1 MASDIIGSSDWT
13 DGTTR
18 LIATQNTNPSQIDLT
33 FVTNQTSGWPYPG
46 IPNPYDGG
54 KIVWLLS
61 KKPVS
66 ELTST
71 YTFDPDTDITGYSS
85 LSIRPNNGTGGVYG
99 GGGGGGAAPPALG
112 GAGYIAPGGGNFVVR
127 EGGGGGVL
135 GYNGPQQN
143 NSWFSDEWRSI
154 ANYYTIK
161 SIAQFGQNG
170 YNSLAIGIINYWTIE
185 PLATATNQAI
195 TEAAVG
201 APIARSVSTRL
212 AVPVIELS
220 NKSVNDGQVGQNIT
234 ATILN
239 YSDGATVS
247 WTFDNGSGPLPLDS
261 SLYTVT
267 NNVSGTTCTSII
279 TTNAGAFYQSNAGT
293 YACTVT
299 PVAASPVTR
308 SMILTVNVAVIELSD
323 KTIIDGQVGQNITA
337 TILNY
342 YNQLI
347 TWTFDDGTGPVPLDS
362 SSYTVTNN
370 VSDTTCTSII
380 TKKSDIFYRG
390 NAGTYACTV
399 TPVGSPPITASMVLT
414 VNFSPPVIS
423 SITGGSTSAT
433 LGTSTTFTAI
443 LAQGSFPVTYAWY
456 FKSINDSSYDDDT
469 VLGLPIFNQTQ
480 SFYIILSSTLLD
492 SGKYSCI
499 ATNDAGSSPAV
510 TTIFKILSAPT
521 IQPISSQT
529 VLPNTTVQ
537 FVCNAS
543 GSPPLSYQWRW
554 NGNPITSAIAPIY
567 KITAATDIHVGVY
580 TCTVSNSEGTVTS
593 GDANLAMF
601 RTQTN
606 CIIQANTINSGSGYV
621 SVPSTVITGGRGTGA
636 ALSLTRDKQ
645 YIRRIRITDGS
656 KMYTTKPTVTIS
668 GGGNVG
674 AKAVAIVTDVPTDF
688 TIQSI
693 TMPPGYA
700 QKVLSPPIT
709 AAITGSG
716 TGATVAVIT
725 TPSNSGGI
733 AAIRAWSD
741 MNYLCSRRTWYFER
755 NDTFEYIKPT
765 ARVGPHAVNLPSDN
779 PENAIMAAPCFIV
792 KFWTRL
798 SGDVGVSS
806 RDGNGTGCT
815 ASLSFEDITGS
826 FYTNGRYPRFLGG
839 SAGFTTVYNPVIT
852 ITNPGEGYTSTPI
865 FSVTRLQTLDF
876 AGNHFAGGD
885 VRQAWYLVNGG
896 FERGVSVADKRL
908 AGANTSNE
916 FPIFLG
922 LGDTDGAREIGRP
935 TGTVPPAEWERPGVP
950 RQSFVSR
957 ELADFM
963 NGGPLPVGI
972 SGGALITKGVQ
983 VTGVS
988 LTTIGSGYSPSNTNL
1003 VLNSSATYPV
1013 PPGSYQSTPIIPS
1026 NLTRVVTSY
1035 PVPVT
1040 VIPVTVDYI
1049 LDSIAILS
1057 QGTGFTSTP
1066 TITVNGTG
1074 GSATAVADMSCFALG
1089 PIKPATPS
1097 RKYSGFTPQFVI
1109 KTKPNSANYNP
1120 PKLVAIMKNSDS
1132 VASVDIQNL
1141 TTNYYPQSD
1150 WSWEYDRNAAPGEPF
1165 SLTGNPKPLY
1175 IKGTTDNS
1183 IDNKLY
1189 GIGYPS
1195 FYRITIDDP
1204 PNIASGGVKT
1214 YARIPSDG
1222 IIRTFAG
1229 NRNAASIRKIEVQV
1243 NGSGYTSVPKATM
1256 ITAAEGFASGYFTPT
1271 GNNVILKVKMEQE
1284 IEAIGVLDSGSGYD
1298 MLPLTADIINNNGV
1312 VYDTIAGSTGYVSNF
1327 TATIT
1332 NPGEG
1337 YTQNTSI
1344 FTNAKFI
1351 QRVQFTTNSG
1361 FTSVP
1366 TVTSSDENG
1375 SFVATINSAA
1385 SSGVGLTVTNG
1396 GSGYLSYRDPL
1407 TNIATNTTSIQI
1419 TPNIL
1424 DSQIASGASA
1434 TPIINGSVTKLLLGN
1449 LFPAKMMPWL
1459 PDYRPSWCQDFN
1471 SPGGNKAGSG
1481 YRFEI
1486 TNEPGC
1492 PGSGLSLV
1500 PVIKTAAQLGYK
1512 HKGAPIST
1520 APYSTTSRAP
1530 QPSAGANWYDWTKA
1544 TPAQHAADAAA
1555 GVAAARA
1562 AMNAAEASLGI
1573 MELASPATWAAAAAF
1588 VLASECAAAPFPN
1601 TYPMGWNLSIVSG
1614 FGNAYDFGNAWAA
1627 AGCPFL
1633 VGVAISNPGSGYRA
1647 PPKIKFITDVLTV
1660 GQWDIGSIIQ
1670 GPIGGLLGVNPGINY
1685 VRAPTVSVNVD
1696 YNAMNNSKIYPF
1708 TINELTDKAPYGT
1721 GAVITPSVSGVLA
1734 NTIRDIFIKDQGM
1747 GWTGDAPTLTVTG
1760 PEGAVGTA
1768 TPIMGASY
1776 MRIIMGEGGVYTK
1789 TPSVV
1794 ITDGLA
1800 NGPGK
1805 GASAVA
1811 IMETIPSGSPNAGK
1825 QYVSGVMFSSYGNAY
1840 VSPVITFVRD
1850 PTDTPGVNATAQAEM
1865 IYSSLWPSIAT
1876 AVPSD
1881 ANGGNGGI
1889 FGLKVS
1895 SELCISGTNGPVSGV
1910 VQIPSNVTGIL
1921 DKAFANLSSI
1931 TSVVFQPPSKCKII
1945 GDPVFEN
1952 CTSLESVY
1960 IPESMEE
1967 IQSEAFLGCSNLNKV
1982 IFEGNIGP
1990 RIYPDVF
1997 NGCSPEIKLYTPPG
2011 FQGFSA
2017 DAGGGIDIDI
2027 PTEPVT
2033 SLITDSRPN
2042 VVSFAGYASFKA
2054 DMSPIVFKS
2063 APLTSD
2069 PAGNIYG
2076 PYFSIYGYSVYS
2088 YSIDSTYSLVNGKP
2102 IIPLNSQILN
2112 QWVAIVQVVWASS
2125 KESSA
2130 GGIFI
2135 LGIPGYSNGDT
2146 KRSIYYR
2153 LVESLNEDP
2162 YLICNE
2168 LNSEITSMAVDN
2180 VGNLLLLQTSED
2192 GKPLLILTA
2201 DRIAE
2206 AIGTGITIEPDGFGQ
2221 DNELNTEVPSAITC
2235 DSDGYIYA
2243 ALPNA
2248 GVVIR
2253 YDPPEIN
2260 VDHAP
2265 VLFASGFSQPCAL
2278 AFDNIG
2284 NLYVGNGDS
2293 TKLDGISVV
2302 SAGAIQTIEPFMN
2315 GFYVEP
2321 STLTYDL
2328 TTKSLVFSDGSNLCA
2343 IPVFGNTT
2351 APVSLIQA
2359 LATHDYEQISEIL
2372 ISIPGESF
2380 VLTVEDISAI
2390 NSTLSEDAQVAIP
2403 QDDPIV
2409 YISPNADQSVTVPVG
2424 EPETSVIVATSL
2436 PPDLSTTVTI
2446 GIDVLTV
2453 VPNSTSP
2460 PTLTVSGSGVDSTQ
2474 TVGVGES
2481 FNTVSGTTVTIYSI
2495 GLTVFGAAY
2504 GAVFVPGVGGIAPPV
2519 CKPKKQGIDYGL
2531 FLSSQFFNADV
2542 QTYKQKGPVDASEWI
2557 RRKRSLNST
2566 KFGTC

>member
-1 MASDIIGSSDWT
+1 
-13 DGTTR
+13 
-18 LIATQNTNPSQIDLT
+18 
-33 FVTNQTSGWPYPG
+33 
-46 IPNPYDGG
+46 
-54 KIVWLLS
+54 
-61 KKPVS
+61 
-66 ELTST
+66 
-71 YTFDPDTDITGYSS
+71 
-85 LSIRPNNGTGGVYG
+85 VYG
-99 GGGGGGAAPPALG
+99 GNGGNGRNGGNGDL
-112 GAGYIAPGGGNFVVR
+112 IAPGGGNGVVR

-135 GYNGPQQN
+135 GYNGNQQN
-143 NSWFSDEWRSI
+143 NSWFNNEWRSI
-154 ANYYTIK
+154 ANYYTIR
-161 SIAQFGQNG
+161 SITQLGQNG

-185 PLATATNQAI
+185 PLATGTNQDI
-195 TEAAVG
+195 TAAAVG

-212 AVPVIELS
+212 AVSVIELS

-299 PVAASPVTR
+299 PVAGSPVTR

-347 TWTFDDGTGPVPLDS
+347 SWTFDDGTGPVPLDS

-390 NAGTYACTV
+390 NAGTYTCTV
-399 TPVGSPPITASMVLT
+399 TLFDGSPLSSSMVLT

-456 FKSINDSSYDDDT
+456 FKSINDPSYDDDT

-510 TTIFKILSAPT
+510 TTIFNILSAPT

-543 GSPPLSYQWRW
+543 GTLPLSYQWSW
-554 NGNPITSAIAPIY
+554 NGNPIISAIAPIY
-567 KITAATDIHVGVY
+567 KITSANDTHVGVY

-593 GDANLAMF
+593 GDVNLAMF
-601 RTQTN
+601 RTQSN

-700 QKVLSPPIT
+700 QKILSPPIT
-709 AAITGSG
+709 ATITGSG
-716 TGATVAVIT
+716 TGATVAVT
-725 TPSNSGGI
+725 TTSGNSGGI
-733 AAIRAWSD
+733 AAIRAWND
-741 MNYLCSRRTWYFER
+741 MNYLSGSNGTIACPSCNNGQSAPIGSNTLIVKA
-755 NDTFEYIKPT
+755 NITILGSP
-765 ARVGPHAVNLPSDN
+765 GPNAINLPKKH
-779 PENAIMAAPCFIV
+779 PETALMAAPCYVV

-815 ASLSFEDITGS
+815 ASLSFQDITSS
-826 FYTNGRYPRFLGG
+826 FRANGRYPEVFGQPSLGRPR
-839 SAGFTTVYNPVIT
+839 AGYTTVYSPVIT

-876 AGNHFAGGD
+876 AGNNFAGGD
-885 VRQAWYLVNGG
+885 VQEAWYLVNGG
-896 FERGVSVADKRL
+896 LVQKDFL
-908 AGANTSNE
+908 FGANTTSE
-916 FPIFLG
+916 FPIFLYAGNSEGGQRAGSPG
-922 LGDTDGAREIGRP
+922 LDTNSGNNVMSKELLD
-935 TGTVPPAEWERPGVP
+935 
-950 RQSFVSR
+950 FV
-957 ELADFM
+957 
-963 NGGPLPVGI
+963 NGGPLPVAI
-972 SGGALITKGVQ
+972 DGGALITKGVQ

-1003 VLNSSATYPV
+1003 VLNSSATYQV
-1013 PPGSYQSTPIIPS
+1013 PPGNYQSTPIIPS
-1026 NLTRVVTSY
+1026 NLTRSVTSF

-1040 VIPVTVDYI
+1040 VVPVTVDYL

-1089 PIKPATPS
+1089 PMKPATPS

-1150 WSWEYDRNAAPGEPF
+1150 WSWEYDRTAAPGEPY

-1175 IKGTTDNS
+1175 IKGTTDNFG
-1183 IDNKLY
+1183 DNKIY
-1189 GIGYPS
+1189 GISYPT

-1204 PNIASGGVKT
+1204 PNIASGGVKA

-1229 NRNAASIRKIEVQV
+1229 NRNAASIRKTQVLV

-1256 ITAAEGFASGYFTPT
+1256 VGAEIFGQGYFTTT

-1601 TYPMGWNLSIVSG
+1601 TFPMGWNLSIVSG

-1708 TINELTDKAPYGT
+1708 TINELTNKAPYGT
-1721 GAVITPSVSGVLA
+1721 GAVITPSVNGVLS

-1760 PEGAVGTA
+1760 PAGAVGTA

-1811 IMETIPSGSPNAGK
+1811 ILSTIPSGSPNAGK

-1850 PTDTPGVNATAQAEM
+1850 PTDTPAVNATAQAEM

-1910 VQIPSNVTGIL
+1910 VQIPNTVTGIL

-1967 IQSEAFLGCSNLNKV
+1967 IQSEAFLGCSNLTKV

-1997 NGCSPEIKLYTPPG
+1997 NGCSPEIKLYTPPE

-2112 QWVAIVQVVWASS
+2112 QWVAIVQVVWAPS

-2153 LVESLNEDP
+2153 LVDSLNEDP

-2206 AIGTGITIEPDGFGQ
+2206 AIGTGITIQPEGFGEE
-2221 DNELNTEVPSAITC
+2221 NELNTEVPSAITC

-2380 VLTVEDISAI
+2380 VLTVEDIAAI

-2409 YISPNADQSVTVPVG
+2409 YISPNSDQSVTVPVS
-2424 EPETSVIVATSL
+2424 EPETFVVVATSL
-2436 PPDLSTTVTI
+2436 PPDVSTTVTI
-2446 GIDVLTV
+2446 GFDVLTIV
-2453 VPNSTSP
+2453 SNSTSP
-2460 PTLTVSGSGVDSTQ
+2460 PTLTVSGSGVASTQ

-2481 FNTVSGTTVTIYSI
+2481 FNTLSGTTVTIYSI

-2504 GAVFVPGVGGIAPPV
+2504 SAVFVPGVGGIVPPV

-2542 QTYKQKGPVDASEWI
+2542 QKYKQKGPVDASEWI